1 MQMLSLFSSELS
13 NIPGVGTPN
22 FISPVKNYEIKLL
35 QLINRNDD
43 LEMKL
48 KSKERDIEGLKG
60 DKDDL
65 HGKVC
70 CLEDKLINY
79 K

>member
-1 MQMLSLFSSELS
+1 
-13 NIPGVGTPN
+13 
-22 FISPVKNYEIKLL
+22 
-35 QLINRNDD
+35 
-43 LEMKL
+43 MKL